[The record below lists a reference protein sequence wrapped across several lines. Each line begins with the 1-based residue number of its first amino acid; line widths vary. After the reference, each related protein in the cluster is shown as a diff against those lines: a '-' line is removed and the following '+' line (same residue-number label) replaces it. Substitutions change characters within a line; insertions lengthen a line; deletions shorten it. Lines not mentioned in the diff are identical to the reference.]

1 VGRRLRP
8 AGVAARRRGRT
19 PVMRPD
25 TNDGGPAAPSGRP
38 ETTEDQRGEGQPADP
53 RAVDDAAE
61 EAEALE
67 RPPSGA

>member
-1 VGRRLRP
+1 MAAWRP
-8 AGVAARRRGRT
+8 GRT

-25 TNDGGPAAPSGRP
+25 TSDDGRAAPYGQP
-38 ETTEDQRGEGQPADP
+38 ETTEDQRGEGQPADAG
-53 RAVDDAAE
+53 AVDDAAE

>member
-1 VGRRLRP
+1 
-8 AGVAARRRGRT
+8 
-19 PVMRPD
+19 MRPD
-25 TNDGGPAAPSGRP
+25 TSDDGPAAPSGQP
-38 ETTEDQRGEGQPADP
+38 ETTEDQRGEGQPADA